1 MMFKIRIISKLR
13 IYFQREEISKDLIN
27 EKEREVN
34 GTGSESLLDMFRT
47 PNLRVNAVL
56 VNIIW

>member
-1 MMFKIRIISKLR
+1 MRKT
-13 IYFQREEISKDLIN
+13 LIN

-34 GTGSESLLDMFRT
+34 NTGAETLLDMFKT

>member
-13 IYFQREEISKDLIN
+13 IYFQREEIRKDLIN